1 VTGGQFC
8 RKLSQA
14 IIGCAGIFLILL
26 CGQSSAQGLGALS
39 QLLGGSTNHSGM
51 ASHSGGAISVQRETA
66 PYLGK
71 FEGKQHQGSGS
82 HLTRN
87 SPATPRMTQR
97 CRALMHS
104 SVTRRKPRTGAPS
117 DQLEGFLRTR
127 EICNFRGSCGNM
139 QSVRLHQ
146 LKTLFCRSDGAF
158 VRYCSLESKPEGCR
172 FSPSLRIVGTNS

>member
-1 VTGGQFC
+1 MTGGQFC

-14 IIGCAGIFLILL
+14 IIGGAGIFLILL

-82 HLTRN
+82 HLNTQFACY
-87 SPATPRMTQR
+87 PAHDA
-97 CRALMHS
+97 AL
-104 SVTRRKPRTGAPS
+104 PRTDAFVCYTP
-117 DQLEGFLRTR
+117 EA
-127 EICNFRGSCGNM
+127 
-139 QSVRLHQ
+139 
-146 LKTLFCRSDGAF
+146 SDG
-158 VRYCSLESKPEGCR
+158 
-172 FSPSLRIVGTNS
+172 GTE